1 MSEFQF
7 DHPFDAQQT
16 WTSFEKFQG
25 QTKTPR
31 QAQILQTV
39 IDHSRAEVAGDID
52 GVMATLTDNPEYHDY
67 GVFKG
72 VPTDTGPKGLDAV
85 SALYNT
91 MVDNGS
97 YVIESQKHRVI
108 VDDERLVSE
117 GTFRQVL
124 TADAARAMGHAGP
137 DDEGYF
143 MVIARTVVFWEFDE
157 AGKAKGEDR
166 YVFVQ
171 SIEPLAPEDLPDNF
185 PERLRPA
192 VSAT

>member
-1 MSEFQF
+1 MTEFAF
-7 DHPFDAQQT
+7 EHPFDAQQT
-16 WTSFEKFQG
+16 WTSFEKFTH
-25 QTKTPR
+25 QTTTAR
-31 QAQILQTV
+31 QAKILQTV

-52 GVMATLTDNPEYHDY
+52 AVMATLTDDPAYHDY
-67 GVFKG
+67 GVFNG
-72 VPTDTGPKGLDAV
+72 VVTDTGPKGLDAV
-85 SALYNT
+85 VGLYNA

-137 DDEGYF
+137 QAQGYF

-171 SIEPLAPEDLPDNF
+171 SVEPLAAEDLPANF
-185 PERLRPA
+185 PERLRPTKA
-192 VSAT
+192 GP

>member
-1 MSEFQF
+1 MTEFTF
-7 DHPFDAQQT
+7 EHPFDAQQT
-16 WTSFEKFQG
+16 WTSFAKFTD
-25 QTKTPR
+25 QTTTAR

-52 GVMATLTDNPEYHDY
+52 AVMATLTDDPAYHDY
-67 GVFKG
+67 GVFNG
-72 VPTDTGPKGLDAV
+72 VVTDTGPKGLDAV
-85 SALYNT
+85 VGLYNA

-137 DDEGYF
+137 QAEGYF

-171 SIEPLAPEDLPDNF
+171 SVEPLAAEDLPANF
-185 PERLRPA
+185 PERLRPTKA
-192 VSAT
+192 GS

>member
-1 MSEFQF
+1 MTDFQF

-16 WTSFEKFQG
+16 WTSFEKFKG
-25 QTKTPR
+25 RATTPR

-39 IDHSRAEVAGDID
+39 IDHSRAEVAGDIP
-52 GVMATLTDNPEYHDY
+52 GVLKTLTDNPEYHDY

-72 VPTDTGPKGLDAV
+72 VPTDTGPKGLPAV
-85 SALYNT
+85 SSLYSA

-137 DDEGYF
+137 EAEGYF

-157 AGKAKGEDR
+157 AGRAKGEDR

-171 SIEPLAPEDLPDNF
+171 SIEPLAAEDLPENF

-192 VSAT
+192 AAK